1 MAGIVTMTPSIAQY
15 FTTCLLLTT
24 QIAALATGSRISP
37 HPRDLHSLSTSVTK
51 PVKIGLATEPTLPL
65 SSGGRFEL
73 TPSTPVATIDY
84 GHEVA
89 GYPFYDVEFISG
101 KVQIEVKY
109 SEEFIG
115 LDTNFSDGPF
125 PFASGLSNTYRVETF
140 EVTETGPFEAFLLQ
154 GGQRWQSIRLLTSGS
169 VVFSTIG
176 FTASVPDIDASTLPG
191 GFESDNA
198 VLNDIWALGARASSL
213 ACIDRGSQGSMWEF
227 DVNGAL
233 VRGMK
238 PGLTIQGASFQNY
251 TLEFNTMIKR
261 GGIGWAI
268 GIPIATPLGLQL
280 NLIGELPDN
289 TTFVNT
295 NTTLTPPNSLILSY
309 GYSLVNV
316 TTLPSY
322 RLDVFNTPVIK
333 ENTWYTVRTIIDTAD
348 NLAVYIDDVEI
359 FNTSLSSYYVGGTPI
374 QTAGTFGFGGWQ
386 DQIGYIKNVIV
397 RDTFNQS
404 LLYNNTM
411 LTDTDLVLTEYGVH
425 SNLQTTCLDGA
436 KRDRLVWLGDFYHT
450 SRIIPVTTS
459 RNDHLKGTLNTF
471 LDWQIED
478 GLLPFA
484 PPIGYNAS
492 DAKKTFAFG
501 SGASADLEIYGVVL
515 VDYQI
520 LGLISYSNYISSSN
534 DLEFA
539 NQTWSNWQLL
549 ADWLIAQLS
558 PDTGLP
564 VFLSAFL
571 GPSQGSAVSC
581 ALVQALSQLA
591 EVAMA
596 LNDLASATKYQSAA
610 TEISNAVNRQLWN
623 STIGVYS
630 LSAAS
635 PGDYSIAAI
644 GFCITSG
651 TANTTQASQS
661 LQALEA
667 LKLGPGYKDSTQV
680 NSSDL
685 STNISPNINGFLLA
699 AIISHNASSK
709 ALSLLESLWSPMLS
723 NPKSSTGASWEY
735 VNLEGNPGLGLFT
748 SLAHPWGGAPTYLLT
763 EWAAG
768 LRRADGPSGYGYRN
782 WVINPDVGLAM
793 GLKTANARVVTAFNG
808 SLSVEWTLNE
818 GVVDVNIN
826 APNNT
831 SGVFEMA
838 GVRKVLVG
846 GSSYRFDINI

>member
-1 MAGIVTMTPSIAQY
+1 MNS
-15 FTTCLLLTT
+15 
-24 QIAALATGSRISP
+24 S
-37 HPRDLHSLSTSVTK
+37 STAVTK
-51 PVKIGLATEPTLPL
+51 PLRIGLATEPTLPL
-65 SSGGRFEL
+65 SSGVKFEL
-73 TPSTPVATIDY
+73 TPSTPVATLDY

-89 GYPFYDVEFISG
+89 GYPYYDVEFISG

-109 SEEFIG
+109 SEEFNG
-115 LDTNFSDGPF
+115 LNTNFSDGPF
-125 PFASGLSNTYRVETF
+125 PFAIGLSNTYRVETF
-140 EVTETGPFEAFLLQ
+140 ELTETGPFQAFLLQ

-169 VVFSTIG
+169 ATFSTIG
-176 FTASVPDIDASTLPG
+176 FTASVPDIDVSTLPG
-191 GFESDNA
+191 GFESDN
-198 VLNDIWALGARASSL
+198 VMLNDIWTLGARASSV
-213 ACIDRGSQGSMWEF
+213 ACIDRGTQGSMWEF
-227 DVNGAL
+227 DANGAL
-233 VRGMK
+233 VRGMR
-238 PGLTIQGASFQNY
+238 PGLTFKGASFQNY
-251 TLEFNTMIKR
+251 TLEFNTLIKR

-268 GIPIATPLGLQL
+268 GVPLAIPSGLQL
-280 NLIGELPDN
+280 NLIGELPKN

-295 NTTLTPPNSLILSY
+295 NSTLTPPNSLILSY
-309 GYSLVNV
+309 GYSLVNA
-316 TTLPSY
+316 TTVPSY
-322 RLDVFNTPVIK
+322 RLDVFNTPLLK
-333 ENTWYTVRTIIDTAD
+333 ENTWYTVRTILDTAD
-348 NLAVYIDDVEI
+348 NLTVYINDAKI
-359 FNTSLSSYYVGGTPI
+359 FNTSLSSYYVGETPI

-386 DQIGYIKNVIV
+386 DQVGYIKNVIV

-411 LTDTDLVLTEYGVH
+411 MTDTDLVLTEYGVH
-425 SNLQTTCLDGA
+425 SNLRTTCLDGA
-436 KRDRLVWLGDFYHT
+436 KRDRLAWLGDFYHT

-459 RNDHLKGTLNTF
+459 RNDHLKGTLNNF

-492 DAKKTFAFG
+492 DAKQTFAFG
-501 SGASADLEIYGVVL
+501 SGSSAGVEIYGVGL

-520 LGLISYSNYISSSN
+520 LGLMSYYNYISSSN

-539 NQTWSNWQLL
+539 HQTWSNWQLL

-564 VFLSAFL
+564 VLLSSFI
-571 GPSQGSAVSC
+571 GPSQGSAISC
-581 ALVQALSQLA
+581 ALVQALSNLA

-596 LNDLASATKYQSAA
+596 LNDLASATKYSAA
-610 TEISNAVNRQLWN
+610 ATKISTAVNKQLWN
-623 STIGVYS
+623 PTIGTYS

-635 PGDYSIAAI
+635 PDDYSIAAI

-651 TANTTQASQS
+651 TANTTQALQS
-661 LQALEA
+661 LQALDA

-685 STNISPNINGFLLA
+685 STKISPNINGFLLA
-699 AIISHNASSK
+699 AIISHNESSK

-723 NPKSSTGASWEY
+723 NPKTSTGASWEY

-768 LRRADGPSGYGYRN
+768 LRRTNGPSGYGYRN
-782 WVINPDVGLAM
+782 WLINPDVGLAM
-793 GLKTANARVVTAFNG
+793 GLKTASARVVTAFNG
-808 SLSVEWTLNE
+808 SLSAKWTLDE
-818 GVVDVNIN
+818 GVVDVIIN

-838 GVRKVLVG
+838 GTRKVLAG
-846 GSSYRFDINI
+846 GNSYRFNVSI

>member
-1 MAGIVTMTPSIAQY
+1 MVDIVIMNPSIAHY
-15 FTTCLLLTT
+15 LTTWLLMTT
-24 QIAALATGSRISP
+24 QIAALATGSRLSS
-37 HPRDLHSLSTSVTK
+37 HSRDLHSSSTSVTK
-51 PVKIGLATEPTLPL
+51 PLRIGLATEPTLPL
-65 SSGGRFEL
+65 SSGAKFEL
-73 TPSTPVATIDY
+73 TPSTPVATLDY

-89 GYPFYDVEFISG
+89 GYPYYDIEFISG

-109 SEEFIG
+109 SEEFQG
-115 LDTNFSDGPF
+115 LITNFSDGPF
-125 PFASGLSNTYRVETF
+125 PFATGLSNTYRVETF
-140 EVTETGPFEAFLLQ
+140 ELNETGPFQAFLLQ

-169 VVFSTIG
+169 VTFSTIG
-176 FTASVPDIDASTLPG
+176 FTASVSDIDVSTLPG
-191 GFESDNA
+191 GFESDN
-198 VLNDIWALGARASSL
+198 VMLNDIWALGARASSV
-213 ACIDRGSQGSMWEF
+213 ACIDRGTQGSMWEF
-227 DVNGAL
+227 DINGAL

-238 PGLTIQGASFQNY
+238 PGLTIKGASFQNY
-251 TLEFNTMIKR
+251 TLEFDTMIKR

-268 GIPIATPLGLQL
+268 GVPIGRPSGLQL
-280 NLIGELPDN
+280 NLIGELPKN

-309 GYSLVNV
+309 GFSLVNV
-316 TTLPSY
+316 TTVTSY
-322 RLDVFNTPVIK
+322 HLDVFNTPPMK
-333 ENTWYTVRTIIDTAD
+333 ENTWYKVRTILDTAN
-348 NLAVYIDDVEI
+348 NLAVYIDDAEI
-359 FNTSLSSYYVGGTPI
+359 FNTSLSSYYVGETPI

-386 DQIGYIKNVIV
+386 DQVGYIKNVIV

-411 LTDTDLVLTEYGVH
+411 MTDTDLVLFEYGVH

-436 KRDRLVWLGDFYHT
+436 KRDRLVWLGDFCHT

-471 LDWQIED
+471 LDWQGEN

-492 DAKKTFAFG
+492 GAKQSFSFG
-501 SGASADLEIYGVVL
+501 PVL
-515 VDYQI
+515 ADYQI
-520 LGLISYSNYISSSN
+520 LGLISFSNYISSSN

-539 NQTWSNWQLL
+539 SQTWSNWQLQ

-564 VFLSAFL
+564 VFLSSFL
-571 GPSQGSAVSC
+571 GPSQGSADSC
-581 ALVQALSQLA
+581 ALVQALSQLV

-596 LNDLASATKYQSAA
+596 LNDLASATKYQTAA
-610 TEISNAVNRQLWN
+610 TKLSTAINRQLWN
-623 STIGVYS
+623 PTIGVYS

-635 PGDYSIAAI
+635 PDDYSIAAI

-651 TANTTQASQS
+651 TANTTQALQS
-661 LQALEA
+661 LQALDA

-699 AIISHNASSK
+699 AIISHNASST

-723 NPKSSTGASWEY
+723 NPKTSTGASWEY
-735 VNLEGNPGLGLFT
+735 VDLEGNPGIGLFT

-768 LRRADGPSGYGYRN
+768 LRRADGLSGYGYRN
-782 WVINPDVGLAM
+782 WLINPDVGLAM
-793 GLKTANARVVTAFNG
+793 GLKTASARVVTAFNG
-808 SLSVEWTLNE
+808 SLSVKWTLDK
-818 GVVDVNIN
+818 GVVDVIIN
-826 APNNT
+826 APSNT
-831 SGVFEMA
+831 SGVFEVA
-838 GVRKVLVG
+838 GTRKVLSG
-846 GSSYRFDINI
+846 GNSYRFNVSI

>member
-1 MAGIVTMTPSIAQY
+1 MNPSIAHY
-15 FTTCLLLTT
+15 LTT
-24 QIAALATGSRISP
+24 WFS
-37 HPRDLHSLSTSVTK
+37 STSVTK
-51 PVKIGLATEPTLPL
+51 PLRIGLATEPTLPL
-65 SSGGRFEL
+65 SSGAKFEL
-73 TPSTPVATIDY
+73 TPSTPVATLDY
-84 GHEVA
+84 SHEVA
-89 GYPFYDVEFISG
+89 GYPYYDVEFISG
-101 KVQIEVKY
+101 KVQIEIKY
-109 SEEFIG
+109 SEEFKG
-115 LDTNFSDGPF
+115 LSTNFSDGPF
-125 PFASGLSNTYRVETF
+125 PFAIGLSNTNRVETF
-140 EVTETGPFEAFLLQ
+140 ELNETGPFQAFLLQ

-169 VVFSTIG
+169 VTFSTIG
-176 FTASVPDIDASTLPG
+176 FTASVSNIDVSTLPG
-191 GFESDNA
+191 GFESDN
-198 VLNDIWALGARASSL
+198 VMLNDIWALGARASSL
-213 ACIDRGSQGSMWEF
+213 ACIDRGTQGSMWEF
-227 DVNGAL
+227 DMNGAF

-238 PGLTIQGASFQNY
+238 PGLTIKGASFQNY
-251 TLEFNTMIKR
+251 TLKFNTMIKR

-268 GIPIATPLGLQL
+268 GDPIEKPLGLQL
-280 NLIGELPDN
+280 NLIGELPKN

-295 NTTLTPPNSLILSY
+295 NTIFTPPNSLILSY

-322 RLDVFNTPVIK
+322 RLDVFNTPPIK
-333 ENTWYTVRTIIDTAD
+333 EKTWYTERTILDTAD
-348 NLAVYIDDVEI
+348 NLAVYIDDAEI
-359 FNTSLSSYYVGGTPI
+359 FNTSLSSYYVGEKPI
-374 QTAGTFGFGGWQ
+374 QTSGTFGFSGWQ
-386 DQIGYIKNVIV
+386 DQVGYIKNVIV

-411 LTDTDLVLTEYGVH
+411 MTDTDLVLTEYGVH

-459 RNDHLKGTLNTF
+459 RSDHLKGTLKTF
-471 LDWQIED
+471 LDRQTEN

-492 DAKKTFAFG
+492 GAKQTFAFG
-501 SGASADLEIYGVVL
+501 GGASAGLEIYGAVL
-515 VDYQI
+515 ADYQI

-539 NQTWSNWQLL
+539 HQTWSNWQLL

-564 VFLSAFL
+564 VFLSSFL

-581 ALVQALSQLA
+581 ALVQALSQLV

-596 LNDLASATKYQSAA
+596 LNDLASATKYQTAA
-610 TEISNAVNRQLWN
+610 TKISTAVNRQLWN
-623 STIGVYS
+623 PTIGVYS

-644 GFCITSG
+644 GLCITSG
-651 TANTTQASQS
+651 KANTTQALQS
-661 LQALEA
+661 LQALDA

-723 NPKSSTGASWEY
+723 NPKTSTGASWEY
-735 VNLEGNPGLGLFT
+735 VNLEGNPGLGMFT
-748 SLAHPWGGAPTYLLT
+748 SLAHPWGGAPTYLIT

-768 LRRADGPSGYGYRN
+768 LRRAGGLSGN
-782 WVINPDVGLAM
+782 WLINPDVGLAM
-793 GLKTANARVVTAFNG
+793 GLKTASARVVTAFNG
-808 SLSVEWTLNE
+808 SLSVKWTLNE
-818 GVVDVNIN
+818 GVVDVIIN
-826 APNNT
+826 APSNT
-831 SGVFEMA
+831 SGVFEAA
-838 GVRKVLVG
+838 GTRKVLG
-846 GSSYRFDINI
+846 GENSYRFNKCRFRLVTARDDNSPSTIKSLSMASYTPLNQ

>member
-1 MAGIVTMTPSIAQY
+1 M
-15 FTTCLLLTT
+15 LT
-24 QIAALATGSRISP
+24 
-37 HPRDLHSLSTSVTK
+37 LHTNSSSTSVTK
-51 PVKIGLATEPTLPL
+51 PLRIGLATEPTLPL
-65 SSGGRFEL
+65 SIGARFEL
-73 TPSTPVATIDY
+73 TPSTPVATLDY

-89 GYPFYDVEFISG
+89 GYPYYDVEFISG

-109 SEEFIG
+109 SEEFNG

-125 PFASGLSNTYRVETF
+125 PFAIGLSNTYRVETF
-140 EVTETGPFEAFLLQ
+140 ELTETGPFEAFLLQ
-154 GGQRWQSIRLLTSGS
+154 GGQRWQSIHLLTSGS
-169 VVFSTIG
+169 VMFSTIG
-176 FTASVPDIDASTLPG
+176 FTASVSDIDVSTLPG
-191 GFESDNA
+191 GFESDN
-198 VLNDIWALGARASSL
+198 VMLNDIWALGARASSL
-213 ACIDRGSQGSMWEF
+213 ACIDRGTQGSMWEF

-238 PGLTIQGASFQNY
+238 PGLTIKGASFQNY

-268 GIPIATPLGLQL
+268 GVPIATPLGLQL
-280 NLIGELPDN
+280 NLIGELPKN

-322 RLDVFNTPVIK
+322 RLDVFNTPPIK
-333 ENTWYTVRTIIDTAD
+333 ENTWYTVRTILDAAD
-348 NLAVYIDDVEI
+348 NLAVYIDDAEI
-359 FNTSLSSYYVGGTPI
+359 FNTSLSSYYVGETPI

-386 DQIGYIKNVIV
+386 DQVGYIKNVIV

-411 LTDTDLVLTEYGVH
+411 MTDIDLVLTEYGVY

-492 DAKKTFAFG
+492 GAKQTFAFG
-501 SGASADLEIYGVVL
+501 SGASAGLEIYGVVL
-515 VDYQI
+515 ADYQI

-539 NQTWSNWQLL
+539 HQTWSNWQLL

-564 VFLSAFL
+564 VFLSSFI

-581 ALVQALSQLA
+581 ALVQAL
-591 EVAMA
+591 
-596 LNDLASATKYQSAA
+596 
-610 TEISNAVNRQLWN
+610 ISNRGNENIHCVNKQLWN
-623 STIGVYS
+623 PTIGVYS

-651 TANTTQASQS
+651 TANTTQALQS
-661 LQALEA
+661 LQALDA

-782 WVINPDVGLAM
+782 WLINPDVGLAM
-793 GLKTANARVVTAFNG
+793 RLKTASARVVTAFNG
-808 SLSVEWTLNE
+808 SLSAKWTLNE
-818 GVVDVNIN
+818 GVVDVIIN

-838 GVRKVLVG
+838 GTRKVLVSG
-846 GSSYRFDINI
+846 NSYRFNTPLDQ

>member
-1 MAGIVTMTPSIAQY
+1 MTPSIA
-15 FTTCLLLTT
+15 
-24 QIAALATGSRISP
+24 
-37 HPRDLHSLSTSVTK
+37 HLSTSVTK

-176 FTASVPDIDASTLPG
+176 FTASVPDIDAT
-191 GFESDNA
+191 
-198 VLNDIWALGARASSL
+198 RASSL

-501 SGASADLEIYGVVL
+501 SGASADLEIYAMTL
-515 VDYQI
+515 SLQI
-520 LGLISYSNYISSSN
+520 KHG
-534 DLEFA
+534 
-539 NQTWSNWQLL
+539 QNWQLL

-838 GVRKVLVG
+838 GVRKSARRWKFIPVRYKYMNL
-846 GSSYRFDINI
+846 

>member
-1 MAGIVTMTPSIAQY
+1 MNPSIAHY
-15 FTTCLLLTT
+15 LTTCFSCT
-24 QIAALATGSRISP
+24 A
-37 HPRDLHSLSTSVTK
+37 VTK
-51 PVKIGLATEPTLPL
+51 PLRIGLATEPTLSL
-65 SSGGRFEL
+65 SSGVKFEL
-73 TPSTPVATIDY
+73 TPSTPVATLDY

-89 GYPFYDVEFISG
+89 GYPYYDVAFISG

-109 SEEFIG
+109 SEEFNG
-115 LDTNFSDGPF
+115 LNTNFSDGPF
-125 PFASGLSNTYRVETF
+125 PLAIGLSNTYRVETF
-140 EVTETGPFEAFLLQ
+140 ELTETGPFQAFLLQ

-169 VVFSTIG
+169 VTFLTTG
-176 FTASVPDIDASTLPG
+176 FTASVSDIDVSTLPG
-191 GFESDNA
+191 GFESDN
-198 VLNDIWALGARASSL
+198 VMLNDIWALGARASSV
-213 ACIDRGSQGSMWEF
+213 ACIDRGTQGSMWEF
-227 DVNGAL
+227 DMNGAL

-238 PGLTIQGASFQNY
+238 PGLTIKGAAFQNY
-251 TLEFNTMIKR
+251 TLQFNTMIKR

-268 GIPIATPLGLQL
+268 GAPIDKPLGLQL
-280 NLIGELPDN
+280 NLIGELPEN

-322 RLDVFNTPVIK
+322 HLDVFNTPPIK
-333 ENTWYTVRTIIDTAD
+333 ENTWYTVQTILDTAG
-348 NLAVYIDDVEI
+348 NLAVFIDDAEI
-359 FNTSLSSYYVGGTPI
+359 FNISLSSYYVGETPI
-374 QTAGTFGFGGWQ
+374 QAAGTFGFGGWQ
-386 DQIGYIKNVIV
+386 DQVGYIKNVIV

-411 LTDTDLVLTEYGVH
+411 MTDTDLVLTEYGVH
-425 SNLQTTCLDGA
+425 YNLQTTCLDGA

-471 LDWQIED
+471 VDWQIED
-478 GLLPFA
+478 GLLPFS

-492 DAKKTFAFG
+492 DAKQAFAFG
-501 SGASADLEIYGVVL
+501 SGALAGLETYGAVL

-520 LGLISYSNYISSSN
+520 LGLICYSNYISSSN

-539 NQTWSNWQLL
+539 HQTWSNWKLL

-564 VFLSAFL
+564 VFSYSFM
-571 GPSQGSAVSC
+571 GPSQGSAISC
-581 ALVQALSQLA
+581 ALVQALVHLA

-596 LNDLASATKYQSAA
+596 LNDLASATKYSTAA
-610 TEISNAVNRQLWN
+610 TKISTAVNKQLWN
-623 STIGVYS
+623 PTIGTYS

-635 PGDYSIAAI
+635 PDDYSIAAI

-651 TANTTQASQS
+651 TANTTQALQS
-661 LQALEA
+661 LQALDA
-667 LKLGPGYKDSTQV
+667 LKLGPGYKDSTQI

-685 STNISPNINGFLLA
+685 STNISPNMNGFLLA
-699 AIISHNASSK
+699 AIISHNATSK
-709 ALSLLESLWSPMLS
+709 ALSLIESLWSPMLS
-723 NPKSSTGASWEY
+723 NPKTSTGASWEY

-768 LRRADGPSGYGYRN
+768 LRRADGLSGYGYRN
-782 WVINPDVGLAM
+782 WLINPDVGLAM
-793 GLKTANARVVTAFNG
+793 GLKTASARVVTAFNG
-808 SLSVEWTLNE
+808 SLSAKWTLDE
-818 GVVDVNIN
+818 GVVDVIIN

-838 GVRKVLVG
+838 GTRKVLAG
-846 GSSYRFDINI
+846 GNSYRFNISI